1 MGLTL
6 GFCSQP
12 REIRAAD
19 SQLRLDKQIKDDF
32 MAGFHGDQA
41 ALERACAAAA
51 KILEAQPRHAEAMV
65 WLGAGTLKLSGDA
78 FVKDGDQQKGTELWK
93 KGNGQMDQAV
103 ELEPDNIAV
112 RVTRG
117 STLLVVTR
125 SPLPPEWQQELLHK
139 AVADF
144 THVIEL
150 HKDQFGKLPEHS
162 RGELLAALADGY
174 DRLGEKEKSRAE
186 LERIVRELPGTEY
199 AKRAG
204 AWMDNPA
211 YPVEQRTCVGCHQA
225 AK

>member
-1 MGLTL
+1 M
-6 GFCSQP
+6 
-12 REIRAAD
+12 
-19 SQLRLDKQIKDDF
+19 
-32 MAGFHGDQA
+32 
-41 ALERACAAAA
+41 
-51 KILEAQPRHAEAMV
+51 
-65 WLGAGTLKLSGDA
+65 
-78 FVKDGDQQKGTELWK
+78 
-93 KGNGQMDQAV
+93 
-103 ELEPDNIAV
+103 
-112 RVTRG
+112 
-117 STLLVVTR
+117 TR
-125 SPLPPEWQQELLHK
+125 SPVPPEWQPELLHK

-186 LERIVRELPGTEY
+186 LERIVKELPGTEY

>member
-1 MGLTL
+1 ML
-6 GFCSQP
+6 GYCSQP

-19 SQLRLDKQIKDDF
+19 EAPRLDKQIRDDF
-32 MAGFHGDQA
+32 MAGLRGDQA
-41 ALERACAAAA
+41 ALERASAAAA

-65 WLGAGTLKLSGDA
+65 WLGAATLKLSGDA
-78 FVKDGDQQKGTELWK
+78 FQKEGDQQKGTELWK
-93 KGNGQMDQAV
+93 KGNGQMDKAV

-125 SPLPPEWQQELLHK
+125 SPVPPEWQQELLSK

-174 DRLGEKEKSRAE
+174 DRLGEKEKE
-186 LERIVRELPGTEY
+186 
-199 AKRAG
+199 
-204 AWMDNPA
+204 
-211 YPVEQRTCVGCHQA
+211 
-225 AK
+225 

>member
-1 MGLTL
+1 
-6 GFCSQP
+6 
-12 REIRAAD
+12 
-19 SQLRLDKQIKDDF
+19 
-32 MAGFHGDQA
+32 MAGFQGDQA
-41 ALERACAAAA
+41 ALERASAAAA

-65 WLGAGTLKLSGDA
+65 WLGAATLKLSGDA
-78 FVKDGDQQKGTELWK
+78 FLKDRDQEKGTELWK

-125 SPLPPEWQQELLHK
+125 SPVPPEWQQELLRK

-144 THVIEL
+144 THVVEL
-150 HKDQFGKLPEHS
+150 HKDGFGKLPEHS
-162 RGELLAALADGY
+162 RGELLSALADGY
-174 DRLGEKEKSRAE
+174 DRLGEKERSRAE
-186 LERIVRELPGTEY
+186 LRLIVNELPGTEY

-204 AWMDNPA
+204 AWMENPA